1 MVTGL
6 YPESHGIVDNSV
18 FDLQLS
24 SNLEKMRTK
33 ESDPY
38 YGGEPIWSVYKRLT
52 GRPAHCLFWVG
63 CYHNNTG
70 YKPDVSFDYNQSL
83 SLDSRIE
90 TLLDWLRLPKET
102 RPGLINAYLHQPDEA
117 GHNQKSPKDVDD
129 ALAMV
134 DEYMDKLFTAFHK
147 ENLLEC
153 INLVIVSDHG
163 MQPLNRSVDISGH
176 VKEDGLVVAKGVVT
190 RIQINDTCEFEIEN
204 LAISASDLGKE
215 LYCTMKNVKVNTKE
229 SMPVRKHYSN
239 SHRIGDFILEGRPG
253 ATFDIPFKGGDH
265 GYDYHV
271 ENMHTIMFARGPAFK
286 KNSVA
291 PAFQNV
297 QYMNLWLTLLG
308 IEGALPNNGTVGFFD
323 SILEKAPKRE
333 NKWESMGECD
343 NFGSSQVLECQ
354 KIPAAEK
361 NKLASKLSSCP
372 LAKSFPV
379 YSKDYCYQSYCEN
392 TVMANR
398 DPDDCR
404 KAVIEVLNAF
414 SEKSFSDFSFLNT
427 KYSIQCPFANHSSM
441 VFFSAGSTS
450 MSKMADAQFVF
461 PAYFQ
466 RKILG
471 PLQQKTQDY
480 TTKYKKLYVISGLA
494 TDTNRDGHADQLA
507 GSPTHFYRILI
518 RCLDSWVSTNPP
530 ACKNNRMRS
539 LAFIFPILDEHPTL
553 ECMDSNEILLDYT
566 ATISDVEQ
574 IAGFEFQLGSL
585 SPVENVHLR
594 RNITFS
600 LW

>member
-1 MVTGL
+1 
-6 YPESHGIVDNSV
+6 
-18 FDLQLS
+18 
-24 SNLEKMRTK
+24 
-33 ESDPY
+33 
-38 YGGEPIWSVYKRLT
+38 
-52 GRPAHCLFWVG
+52 
-63 CYHNNTG
+63 
-70 YKPDVSFDYNQSL
+70 
-83 SLDSRIE
+83 
-90 TLLDWLRLPKET
+90 
-102 RPGLINAYLHQPDEA
+102 
-117 GHNQKSPKDVDD
+117 
-129 ALAMV
+129 
-134 DEYMDKLFTAFHK
+134 
-147 ENLLEC
+147 
-153 INLVIVSDHG
+153 
-163 MQPLNRSVDISGH
+163 
-176 VKEDGLVVAKGVVT
+176 
-190 RIQINDTCEFEIEN
+190 
-204 LAISASDLGKE
+204 
-215 LYCTMKNVKVNTKE
+215 MKNVKVNTKE

-239 SHRIGDFILEGRPG
+239 SHRIGDFILEGKPG

-286 KNSVA
+286 KYSVA

-354 KIPAAEK
+354 KMPAAEK
-361 NKLASKLSSCP
+361 
-372 LAKSFPV
+372 
-379 YSKDYCYQSYCEN
+379 SYCEN
-392 TVMANR
+392 TVIVNH

-414 SEKSFSDFSFLNT
+414 SEKSSSDFSFLNT

-441 VFFSAGSTS
+441 AFFSAGSTS

-466 RKILG
+466 RNSRTVAT
-471 PLQQKTQDY
+471 KTQDY
-480 TTKYKKLYVISGLA
+480 TTKYRKLYVISGLA

-530 ACKNNRMRS
+530 ACKNTGCAR
-539 LAFIFPILDEHPTL
+539 AFTFPILDE
-553 ECMDSNEILLDYT
+553 
-566 ATISDVEQ
+566 Q
-574 IAGFEFQLGSL
+574 
-585 SPVENVHLR
+585 
-594 RNITFS
+594 
-600 LW
+600 